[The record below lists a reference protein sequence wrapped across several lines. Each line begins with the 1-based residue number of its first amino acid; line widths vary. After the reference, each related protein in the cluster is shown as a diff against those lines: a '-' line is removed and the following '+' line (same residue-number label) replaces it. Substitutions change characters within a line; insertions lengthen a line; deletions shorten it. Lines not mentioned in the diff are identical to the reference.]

1 MPAIE
6 ASFEYMACFQEILS
20 NDDENVQ
27 DLQQTLLEDVCH
39 EKDKAPVEVD
49 VLFDDQC
56 LDIEGVRYTMGSELL
71 SCCDCFRF
79 VRDPL
84 FRL

>member
-27 DLQQTLLEDVCH
+27 DPQQTLLEDVCH
-39 EKDKAPVEVD
+39 EKDMAPVEVD
-49 VLFDDQC
+49 VVYDEQC
-56 LDIEGVRYTMGSELL
+56 LDLEGVSFTVGSELA
-71 SCCDCFRF
+71 SCSDCFR
-79 VRDPL
+79 
-84 FRL
+84 